1 MLKFVRLRADDT
13 AVGRGCAEG
22 KPACCRLMSP
32 CCDGINHGIYRRDE
46 QPGDPFLEGE
56 RTVQTAKLFKN
67 GRSQA
72 VRLPAE
78 FRFEGDEVL
87 IRRDPVTGDVILS
100 PRNKTFE
107 EWLALRDR
115 LLPQIPQEDLDN
127 FMADRDQGPPTERD
141 WP

>member
-1 MLKFVRLRADDT
+1 M
-13 AVGRGCAEG
+13 
-22 KPACCRLMSP
+22 
-32 CCDGINHGIYRRDE
+32 
-46 QPGDPFLEGE
+46 
-56 RTVQTAKLFKN
+56 QTAKLFKN

-100 PRNKTFE
+100 PRNKKFE
-107 EWLALRDR
+107 AWLKLRDR
-115 LLPQIPQEDLDN
+115 LIAESPEEFEAFEIP
-127 FMADRDQGPPTERD
+127 RDPAPPIERE

>member
-1 MLKFVRLRADDT
+1 MQ
-13 AVGRGCAEG
+13 
-22 KPACCRLMSP
+22 S
-32 CCDGINHGIYRRDE
+32 
-46 QPGDPFLEGE
+46 
-56 RTVQTAKLFKN
+56 AKLFKN

-100 PRNKTFE
+100 PRNKKFE
-107 EWLALRDR
+107 DWVKLRDR
-115 LLPQIPQEDLDN
+115 LLQNIPKEELTVLDDL
-127 FMADRDQGPPTERD
+127 RDSGPHAERD